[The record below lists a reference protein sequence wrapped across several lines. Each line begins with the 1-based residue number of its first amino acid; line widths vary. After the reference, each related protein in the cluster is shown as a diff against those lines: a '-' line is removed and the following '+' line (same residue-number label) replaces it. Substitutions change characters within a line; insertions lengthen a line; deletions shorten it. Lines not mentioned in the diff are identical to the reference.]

1 MSDTNTSSN
10 NDQVKSSN
18 SRSQPQAF
26 SRMDRSF
33 LGAWWWTVDRAMLG
47 SIVTLL
53 VFGIA
58 LVATSSPAVAQKI
71 GVGDY
76 HFIKKHMIFLIPT
89 LFIIIGGS
97 MLSPRYV
104 WRLASLMLL
113 GGVVMMVLV
122 LLFGAEEKGAR
133 RWISVLGFSLQ
144 PSEFVKPAFVVVAAW
159 LMALQEKSV
168 RRLNNFKS
176 DNNKDTTFPGYSI
189 AISLYA
195 ILLILLLLQPDL
207 GMSVVLTTVFAVQ
220 GFIAGLRFRFVV
232 GLCVL
237 GAVGLVLAYYSLD
250 HARSRMDRFFNPDI
264 GDNYQVEASLSAI
277 KKGGIIGVGPGQG
290 VEKMSLPDA
299 HADFTF
305 SVLVEEGG
313 IAFAVI
319 LMSLFLFILLRG
331 FKRLQD
337 TPDMFSVLAAGGLL
351 AMFTIQSLVHM
362 GSSVN
367 LLPAK
372 GMTLP
377 FISYGGSSMISMGI
391 AMGMVLALTRQKGR
405 SSISRSSMTM
415 RRGLNKNSDKSTV
428 NE

>member
-1 MSDTNTSSN
+1 MSETDTALSTP
-10 NDQVKSSN
+10 QP
-18 SRSQPQAF
+18 RSQPQAF

-47 SIVTLL
+47 CIMALL

-71 GVGDY
+71 GVSDY
-76 HFIKKHMIFLIPT
+76 HFIKKHIIFLVPT
-89 LFIIIGGS
+89 LFLIIGGS

-104 WRLASLMLL
+104 WRFASLMLL
-113 GGVVMMVLV
+113 GGCVMMVLV
-122 LLFGAEEKGAR
+122 LFFGAEEKGAR

-159 LMALQEKSV
+159 LIALQKKSIQKV
-168 RRLNNFKS
+168 SSYQTDAK
-176 DNNKDTTFPGYSI
+176 KDGMFPGYYI
-189 AISLYA
+189 AVGLYFVLLA
-195 ILLILLLLQPDL
+195 LLIMQPDL
-207 GMSVVLTTVFAVQ
+207 GMSIVLTTVFAVQ
-220 GFIAGLRFRFVV
+220 IFIAGLRFRYMA
-232 GLCVL
+232 VL
-237 GAVGLVLAYYSLD
+237 FAIGSAGLVAAYFSL
-250 HARSRMDRFFNPDI
+250 HHVRSRMDRFFNPDS
-264 GDNYQVEASLSAI
+264 GDNYQVEMSLAAI

-290 VEKMSLPDA
+290 VEKMNLPDA

-313 IAFAVI
+313 IAFATI
-319 LMSLFLFILLRG
+319 LIALFLFILLRG

-337 TPDMFSVLAAGGLL
+337 THDVFSVLAAGGLL
-351 AMFTIQSLVHM
+351 AMFSIQSLIHM

-405 SSISRSSMTM
+405 TSIARSSMTM
-415 RRGLNKNSDKSTV
+415 RRSPNIDADKSIK